1 MENRIIIELCAEDR
15 ARLDKI
21 SDRLEAV
28 AKGLAA
34 RCDACAEDAL
44 KLFNL
49 GGPVVVNVAPSE
61 PEIGENKAEPQTTP
75 PAAEKPASAPTATPA
90 PTYTHEDLRA
100 EYIRLANA
108 GHGEQARAL
117 ITEYAPAIK
126 SVPAEKLGEVMQ
138 RLKEVG

>member
-1 MENRIIIELCAEDR
+1 MENRIIIELCEADR
-15 ARLDKI
+15 ARLDKL
-21 SDRLEAV
+21 SAQLEAV
-28 AKGLAA
+28 AKGLTA
-34 RCDACAEDAL
+34 RCDSCAEDAL

-49 GGPVVVNVAPSE
+49 GGPIAVNVTP
-61 PEIGENKAEPQTTP
+61 PEAETGEDKAAPQTTP

-126 SVPAEKLGEVMQ
+126 AVPAEKLGEVMA